1 MNMQSEAQ
9 EKIDT
14 YLKKL
19 NEGLRGIKEADAREI
34 VEELRSHIMEKASVS
49 GELTIEGV
57 DSALMLLGNPKEL
70 ASQYQTDDLLS
81 RAEVSRSPIRIL
93 ESLFRWASLSV
104 AGVFV
109 LIGSLLGYF
118 FGALLILLALLKPIH
133 PQTAGLWTTRDST
146 GDRMLSI
153 RLGFGE
159 IPEGAREV
167 LGWWIV
173 PLGLLVGVGLVLLT
187 TKFATW
193 CVGQYRTSSVMRLR
207 G

>member
-9 EKIDT
+9 QRIDA

-34 VEELRSHIMEKASVS
+34 VEELRSHIMEKASAN

-57 DSALMLLGNPKEL
+57 DAALVLLGNPKEL
-70 ASQYQTDDLLS
+70 ANQYKTDEVLS
-81 RAEVSRSPIRIL
+81 RVEASRSPIKVL
-93 ESLFRWASLSV
+93 GSLFRWAGLSV

-109 LIGSLLGYF
+109 LVGSLLGYF
-118 FGALLILLALLKPIH
+118 FGVLLILLAFLKPIH
-133 PQTAGLWTTRDST
+133 PQTAGLWATRDST
-146 GDRMLSI
+146 GDLMLSI
-153 RLGFGE
+153 RLGFGG

-193 CVGQYRTSSVMRLR
+193 CVGQYRRSRVMPLR